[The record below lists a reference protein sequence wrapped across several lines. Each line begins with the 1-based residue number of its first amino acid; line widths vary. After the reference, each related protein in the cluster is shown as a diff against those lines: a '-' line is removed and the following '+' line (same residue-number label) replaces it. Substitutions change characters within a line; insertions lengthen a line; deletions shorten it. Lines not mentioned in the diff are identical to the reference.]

1 MMGRVVRAVAVA
13 VQVAKSSFSV
23 SVESVNRIVLYPV
36 PGSLRQSDRDS
47 EMCTVQYMYTTRV
60 RKLVHVVRVALL
72 TYFVCYKINHYSTR
86 AGVVHI
92 YSCHVCMYVYVCMYH
107 VYPSVDTQL
116 TLTPVLFTLHTPTH
130 LFYLPWYYFYLLLL
144 LTTLFEHLVSSI
156 PLALV

>member
-1 MMGRVVRAVAVA
+1 VMMGRVVRAVAVA

-92 YSCHVCMYVYVCMYH
+92 HTYIFMYVCMYVPRVPEC
-107 VYPSVDTQL
+107 
-116 TLTPVLFTLHTPTH
+116 
-130 LFYLPWYYFYLLLL
+130 
-144 LTTLFEHLVSSI
+144 
-156 PLALV
+156 